1 MPQSDPSMRDAVAA
15 WLHRHRK
22 WGLLPLVAVGLAASA
37 QDLPVSRGGFM
48 MFAGA
53 TGIFFGT
60 LLRIVCFT
68 FVGTKDAVL
77 HPASGELATEGP
89 FAITRNPVYLG
100 EGAIALGI
108 AMMSRMP
115 WLVLVTLIVGLLV
128 TALIVDWEESVLRR
142 RHGAAYEEYAR
153 QVPRWF
159 SLRRLVHP
167 DSYWKSRRRVE
178 LWRALR
184 AEGPML
190 LVGLLAILAFLAKA
204 DFEVMF

>member
-1 MPQSDPSMRDAVAA
+1 MSVLDPQRRDALAA

-22 WGLLPLVAVGLAASA
+22 WSLLPLIAVGLAVNIHV
-37 QDLPVSRGGFM
+37 LPVNRGGFM
-48 MFAGA
+48 MVAG
-53 TGIFFGT
+53 GIGILFGT

-68 FVGTKDAVL
+68 FVGAKDPIL
-77 HPASGELATEGP
+77 GPDSGGLATEGP
-89 FAITRNPVYLG
+89 YAITRNPLYLG

-115 WLVLVTLIVGLLV
+115 WLVFVTLLAGLLL
-128 TALIVDWEESVLRR
+128 TALVIDWEENVLRTR
-142 RHGAAYEEYAR
+142 YGPVFEEYAR

-159 SLRRLVHP
+159 SVRRLVHP
-167 DSYWKSRRRVE
+167 DSYWKSRRRVK

-184 AEGPML
+184 AESPAL
-190 LVGLLAILAFLAKA
+190 LIGLLAILAFLAKA